1 MHSPNCRIYWG
12 INRRLFLRALI
23 PGAIASILQSVQP
36 ARAENTATAL
46 VLSCIDFRFLEAE
59 RSFLALQNLTNHYDW
74 TALAGASL
82 ALNNFPQ
89 SADTTT
95 FWDQL
100 DLSYQL
106 HHIKK
111 VVIIDHQDC
120 GAYARQIDPLLS
132 QNSDRERQVH
142 RYYLSQAYWTIG
154 DRYPINVELY
164 FVTLNGRVEPILPMA
179 QSDRTLK
186 EKID

>member
-1 MHSPNCRIYWG
+1 MHSPNCQMRCEIK
-12 INRRLFLRALI
+12 RRLFLRALI

-36 ARAENTATAL
+36 ARAENIATAL

-82 ALNNFPQ
+82 SLNNFPQ
-89 SADTTT
+89 SADTTA

-100 DLSYQL
+100 NLSYQL

-120 GAYARQIDPLLS
+120 GAYARQIDALLS

-142 RYYLSQAYWTIG
+142 SYYLSQAYWAIC

-164 FVTLNGRVEPILPMA
+164 FVTLNGEVEPILPMA
-179 QSDRTLK
+179 RSDH
-186 EKID
+186 